1 MSLTRGAPL
10 TFGDC
15 RQTSPTNHNLFS
27 KFDVNWSSL
36 LQESKRQIGG
46 LSVLGVGSMVK
57 EIAHDDDGS
66 ANQSEGESDTSS
78 QGKSIQIHINLNVR
92 SDMT

>member
-1 MSLTRGAPL
+1 MYLRILILTE
-10 TFGDC
+10 C
-15 RQTSPTNHNLFS
+15 
-27 KFDVNWSSL
+27 SL

-57 EIAHDDDGS
+57 EIAHGDDDGS

-78 QGKSIQIHINLNVR
+78 QGESI
-92 SDMT
+92 